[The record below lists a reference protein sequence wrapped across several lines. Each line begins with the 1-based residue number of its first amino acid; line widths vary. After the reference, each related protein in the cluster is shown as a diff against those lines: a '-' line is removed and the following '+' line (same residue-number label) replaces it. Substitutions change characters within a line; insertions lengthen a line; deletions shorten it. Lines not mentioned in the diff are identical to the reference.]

1 MRGAPGAGGHLR
13 PSSAFP
19 WGASP
24 GPGCARSSP
33 ALCRSQRPNAECPV
47 GRSLGLLHPSGLSWG
62 RGCLARVSEP
72 DTYSYVHTYVH
83 THVHTRT
90 DIRLETRLVC
100 VCVCTPV
107 THLRVHTCTRTHT
120 PGKMC
125 TRDMHRPTWRRGR
138 SPVRTGPV
146 TCRPCATQ
154 RPPPKEA
161 GLRPGHGGR
170 GRSAQRL
177 GEQRGIPRGGV
188 PIPEGGA
195 RPHLALPAPP
205 PPPRLDLGQN
215 FVHLGV
221 CSWATKHSPKE
232 SWFHESA
239 RVPTEPGCLRG
250 GQADRWPAG
259 PRARKQAWL
268 GTARGILPAVCV

>member
-1 MRGAPGAGGHLR
+1 MVYCTPLASRGGG
-13 PSSAFP
+13 
-19 WGASP
+19 G
-24 GPGCARSSP
+24 
-33 ALCRSQRPNAECPV
+33 V
-47 GRSLGLLHPSGLSWG
+47 SLGCQSP
-62 RGCLARVSEP
+62 
-72 DTYSYVHTYVH
+72 
-83 THVHTRT
+83 TRT
-90 DIRLETRLVC
+90 VTCTRMYTCTYTHAQIYAWKRGSC

-177 GEQRGIPRGGV
+177 GEQRGIPHGGV

-239 RVPTEPGCLRG
+239 RVPTEPGCLQG
-250 GQADRWPAG
+250 GQADRRPAG

-268 GTARGILPAVCV
+268 GTARGILPAICV

>member
-1 MRGAPGAGGHLR
+1 MQSVPWVILLVYCTPLASRGGG
-13 PSSAFP
+13 
-19 WGASP
+19 G
-24 GPGCARSSP
+24 
-33 ALCRSQRPNAECPV
+33 V
-47 GRSLGLLHPSGLSWG
+47 SLGCQSP
-62 RGCLARVSEP
+62 
-72 DTYSYVHTYVH
+72 
-83 THVHTRT
+83 TRT
-90 DIRLETRLVC
+90 VTCTRMYTRTYTHAQIYAWKRGSC
-100 VCVCTPV
+100 VCVHARYTPPCAHMHQDAH
-107 THLRVHTCTRTHT
+107 TWEDVHTGHAQA
-120 PGKMC
+120 
-125 TRDMHRPTWRRGR
+125 D
-138 SPVRTGPV
+138 VETGPV
-146 TCRPCATQ
+146 TCEDGAGHLQALRDTAATTKGGGAPS
-154 RPPPKEA
+154 RTRGA
-161 GLRPGHGGR
+161 G
-170 GRSAQRL
+170 AQRSET
-177 GEQRGIPRGGV
+177 GRTAGNPTWGV

-250 GQADRWPAG
+250 GQADRRPAG

>member
-90 DIRLETRLVC
+90 DIHLETRLVC
-100 VCVCTPV
+100 VCVHARYTPPCAHMHQDAH
-107 THLRVHTCTRTHT
+107 TWEDVHTGHAQA
-120 PGKMC
+120 
-125 TRDMHRPTWRRGR
+125 D
-138 SPVRTGPV
+138 VETGPV
-146 TCRPCATQ
+146 TCEDGAGHLQALRDTAATTKGGGAPSRTRGAGAQ
-154 RPPPKEA
+154 RSETGRTA
-161 GLRPGHGGR
+161 GNPTWGDPHTGR
-170 GRSAQRL
+170 GCLTSPGPTRSA
-177 GEQRGIPRGGV
+177 
-188 PIPEGGA
+188 
-195 RPHLALPAPP
+195 PAPT
-205 PPPRLDLGQN
+205 L
-215 FVHLGV
+215 
-221 CSWATKHSPKE
+221 
-232 SWFHESA
+232 
-239 RVPTEPGCLRG
+239 
-250 GQADRWPAG
+250 G
-259 PRARKQAWL
+259 PRTEFCASGSLFL
-268 GTARGILPAVCV
+268 GNETFPKGIVVP

>member
-1 MRGAPGAGGHLR
+1 MVYCTPLASRGGG
-13 PSSAFP
+13 
-19 WGASP
+19 G
-24 GPGCARSSP
+24 
-33 ALCRSQRPNAECPV
+33 V
-47 GRSLGLLHPSGLSWG
+47 SLGCQSP
-62 RGCLARVSEP
+62 
-72 DTYSYVHTYVH
+72 
-83 THVHTRT
+83 TRT
-90 DIRLETRLVC
+90 VTCTRMYTRTYTHAQIYAWKRGSC

-221 CSWATKHSPKE
+221 CSWQRNIPQRNHGSTRASGCPPSRGASGVGRRTAGLQGPAPGSRLG
-232 SWFHESA
+232 SA
-239 RVPTEPGCLRG
+239 QPVGFFPPS
-250 GQADRWPAG
+250 AFDRF
-259 PRARKQAWL
+259 
-268 GTARGILPAVCV
+268 